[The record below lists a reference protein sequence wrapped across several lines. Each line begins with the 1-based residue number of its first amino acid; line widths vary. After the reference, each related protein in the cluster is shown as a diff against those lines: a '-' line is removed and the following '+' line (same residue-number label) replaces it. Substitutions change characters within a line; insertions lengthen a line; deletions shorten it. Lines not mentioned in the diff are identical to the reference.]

1 MQLEFYDPSL
11 THPEVYQRAVAE
23 AKAMLSD
30 DPPEDTLPASVPKR
44 RAPLTL
50 RSIKEILATPDSPAD
65 LILANGYVE
74 RGERTA
80 ICGMGGIGKS
90 RLMMQFAMM
99 HRAGLPFLAWETR
112 SPELRWLFLQTENG
126 NRRLKSD
133 IAAMLTA
140 FTPAQ
145 QMAIKDGILV
155 HTLEGEDDGFLLLN
169 DPDNQQR
176 AIDAVLE
183 SGADIVVWDPLRD
196 FTSDDLN
203 KDMAMNETLRTIRS
217 ITRTG
222 NPLRTCLVIH
232 HAGEGKAGVARA
244 IGYDRGTFG
253 RNSKTLKTWARAQIN
268 IAPATPDDNS
278 QIIIASGKC
287 NNFEEF
293 SPLCARLNPDTMLY
307 ELVQEFDFDA
317 WRDSLSAERE
327 KPTTDIVLKVL
338 RDAGGGLSKNETVL
352 RLQNAGIGK
361 HTARALIAQ
370 ALDNNEIEE
379 TEHFRSGTRPELLLT
394 LNT

>member
-1 MQLEFYDPSL
+1 MGDALAGTAL
-11 THPEVYQRAVAE
+11 A
-23 AKAMLSD
+23 
-30 DPPEDTLPASVPKR
+30 LPANR
-44 RAPLTL
+44 
-50 RSIKEILATPDSPAD
+50 
-65 LILANGYVE
+65 
-74 RGERTA
+74 
-80 ICGMGGIGKS
+80 
-90 RLMMQFAMM
+90 
-99 HRAGLPFLAWETR
+99 
-112 SPELRWLFLQTENG
+112 NG

-133 IAAMLTA
+133 IAAMLTG

-145 QMAIKDGILV
+145 QMAIKSGILV

-268 IAPATPDDNS
+268 IAPATPDDNT